1 MQDGF
6 GTSGFILPPSR
17 VGNALSELNQNLMFR
32 RQMEQR
38 RMEKAQEDEWKKAN
52 LIGDLTDLS
61 KHQTSS
67 DVANAIGNEQARSV
81 VQKFSAL
88 AKTLSPI
95 ELQGK
100 INQEMSAIH
109 NGMGGVKAEL
119 EQSENMIKTMKQSF
133 PDLDYTSL
141 AKDARADV
149 LNRRVTGNGFVNP
162 MEVKP
167 SEMNIGDPEFLS
179 RYATGNKN
187 LVDEII
193 TPKGAETE
201 VVLMGKKGDYSK
213 IEGKLP
219 YFKTPSY
226 RRDKDFDDEGF
237 YKGKELPSFKI
248 KGHAIPSST
257 IPSSAN
263 NPMMVVDDDVYE
275 RFAQNQKSNIEL
287 VRATREVYKGYDN
300 FNATDKELAKK
311 NVLYKLI
318 ETFDQSQ
325 PQQTFSTKP
334 PRITVNTGGSKT
346 KSEEQIISEMG
357 HEFDRIGGGKRVEF
371 NSGDFIE
378 GGVFKTKDGGNYSGK
393 KTIDMKYVP
402 ASMKA
407 ALKGAGMDITEKLAD
422 ERANIKV
429 PTQFIDA
436 EIEDGKIVAIAV
448 GKDRVDRQDMINA
461 QLKYNTEPAKGAQ
474 LKFGSK
480 AQSSPTE
487 KTFSIKGKTY
497 TMKQIEAAAK
507 ASEMSVEE
515 YMKEVGIK

>member
-61 KHQTSS
+61 KHQTSN
-67 DVANAIGNEQARSV
+67 DVANAIGNEQARNV

-100 INQEMSAIH
+100 IKQEMSAIH
-109 NGMGGVKAEL
+109 NGMGGVKADL
-119 EQSENMIKTMKQSF
+119 EQQENMLKTLKQNF

-149 LNRRVTGNGFVNP
+149 LNRRVTGSGFVNP

-187 LVDEII
+187 LINELI
-193 TPKGAETE
+193 TPRGAETE
-201 VVLMGKKGDYSK
+201 SVLVGKQGDYTK
-213 IEGKLP
+213 FEGKLP
-219 YFKTPSY
+219 YFKKPTYDRSKF
-226 RRDKDFDDEGF
+226 DKEGF
-237 YKGKELPSFKI
+237 YSGKEMPSFEI
-248 KGHAIPSST
+248 KGHAIPSDAL
-257 IPSSAN
+257 PSSN
-263 NPMMVVDDDVYE
+263 GKPMMVVDDDVFE
-275 RFAQNQKSNIEL
+275 RFAQDGKSHLEL
-287 VRATREVYKGYDN
+287 IQAARGVYKDYDN
-300 FNATDKELAKK
+300 FNAQEKTLAKK
-311 NVLYKLI
+311 NVLYNMIK
-318 ETFDQSQ
+318 TFDQSELH
-325 PQQTFSTKP
+325 PTFSTKP

-346 KSEEQIISEMG
+346 KSEEQIIREMG

-407 ALKGAGMDITEKLAD
+407 ALKGAGMDITEKLFD

-461 QLKYNTEPAKGAQ
+461 QLKYNTEPSKGAQ

-480 AQSSPTE
+480 AQPE
-487 KTFSIKGKTY
+487 KK
-497 TMKQIEAAAK
+497 EAK
-507 ASEMSVEE
+507 KSD
-515 YMKEVGIK
+515 KDPLGIL